1 MEAGREEIVEEVA
14 GLFKSVLSPRG
25 RGFRAGLRLP
35 AALHDLTMAQFRGLM
50 VLSHEQ
56 PLAIGALGDRLG
68 MGLPGASRL
77 VDRLVAER
85 LVERDEDPADRR
97 RALVRLA
104 ARGQAAFEE
113 MQQGRRQGGGR
124 LRRALARL
132 PDARLAQLREAMAAL
147 VEASR
152 EEADDAP
159 EPGLA
164 AG

>member
-1 MEAGREEIVEEVA
+1 VERAREAVVEEVA
-14 GLFKSVLSPRG
+14 GLFKSVLSQRG
-25 RGFRAGLRLP
+25 RGLRGAPRLP
-35 AALHDLTMAQFRGLM
+35 AALRELTMAQFRGLM
-50 VLSHEQ
+50 VLAHEQ
-56 PLAIGALGDRLG
+56 PLAIGAVGDRLG

-85 LVERDEDPADRR
+85 LVERYEDPADRR

-104 ARGQAAFEE
+104 PRGQVALEE

-132 PDARLAQLREAMAAL
+132 SDVQLAQLREAMSAL
-147 VEASR
+147 VTASR
-152 EEADDAP
+152 EEAADASDA
-159 EPGLA
+159 GLA